1 MNDSLWASVAHA
13 LNALSPLF
21 LAALSW
27 LSIQVAS
34 FINTRVKNEKVRA
47 GLQRLDDAVFTAV
60 REVEQVL
67 VVSLKTASDDG
78 TLTAAERA
86 EVKDAAIKA
95 VRSYMGAKGWVELGS
110 VLGLSNDELERALA
124 ARVEGAVYDLRA
136 HPARVLS
143 NVLRSAF
150 GRSGAPNQSAPVAGN
165 GATTNGAA

>member
-1 MNDSLWASVAHA
+1 MARA
-13 LNALSPLF
+13 LDALSPIF

-27 LSIQVAS
+27 LSIQIAS
-34 FINTRVKNEKVRA
+34 FVNARVKNEKVRA

-67 VVSLKTASDDG
+67 VTSLKTASADG

-95 VRSYMGAKGWVELGS
+95 VRGYMGAKGWLELGS
-110 VLGLSNDELERALA
+110 VLGLSNDELERSLA

-136 HPARVLS
+136 HPSRVLS
-143 NVLRSAF
+143 NALRNAF
-150 GRSGAPNQSAPVAGN
+150 SGGVSAPRWPPAPASGS
-165 GATTNGAA
+165 TTNGAA